1 MEYKNRMEQH
11 YAIFK
16 SGELIHIRE
25 ANMSNEDC
33 FCPHCGCRM
42 LKRCGNIRT
51 WHFAH
56 DYRYENE
63 VHMECSYESYLHA
76 FAKLRFK
83 QWFDNTDSIILN
95 YQQPTCKFANDCI
108 WRNSEDKCSVKKSI
122 DLKKC
127 LSLCT
132 LEETISVG
140 NHRFRA
146 DLLWSNPEK
155 PKNDILVEIKV
166 THECSQKKKESNK
179 RIIEFEVHSEE
190 DVENIVT
197 NDISESETVRFYGF
211 NPKNFIEKRVSAKHS
226 LLKFIYYNSGKAFA
240 RSECNC
246 KSFRKRLDCAL
257 LEITIRNYS
266 NHSKNLS
273 LSERQSTVVTET
285 FSYGRLYNWGLALAK
300 SRGYDVKN
308 CYLCRHHHYDFED
321 ERLSC
326 KLNPNKP
333 CNATDAIPCSK
344 YVLDEDY
351 YHKNLEEFEQFS
363 QNNEVDVWS
372 KI

>member
-25 ANMSNEDC
+25 ANKSNEDC
-33 FCPHCGCRM
+33 FCPHCGRRM

-63 VHMECSYESYLHA
+63 IHMECSYESYLHA

-83 QWFDNTDSIILN
+83 QWFNNSDSIILH
-95 YQQPTCKFANDCI
+95 YQQPICEFANDCI
-108 WRNSEDKCSVKKSI
+108 WRKSEDKCSKGVNKSI

-132 LEETISVG
+132 LEKTISVD

-146 DLLWSNPEK
+146 DLLWSNPK
-155 PKNDILVEIKV
+155 NPNNDILVEIKV
-166 THECSQKKKESNK
+166 THECSQEKKESNK

-211 NPKNFIEKRVSAKHS
+211 NPTNFINKSVSARHS

-246 KSFRKRLDCAL
+246 KSFRKRSDNAL
-257 LEITIRNYS
+257 LEITIKNDS
-266 NHSKNLS
+266 NHSQNFS
-273 LSERQSTVVTET
+273 LPEQQSTP
-285 FSYGRLYNWGLALAK
+285 FSYGRLYNWGLAFAK
-300 SRGYDVKN
+300 SSGYNVKN
-308 CYLCRHHHYDFED
+308 CYLCSHRQYDFEND
-321 ERLSC
+321 KLSC
-326 KLNPNKP
+326 KLKLDKP
-333 CNATDAIPCSK
+333 CKSTDAIPCSM

-351 YHKNLEEFEQFS
+351 YHKNLEEFNQFS
-363 QNNEVDVWS
+363 QDNVVNIWS

>member
-1 MEYKNRMEQH
+1 M
-11 YAIFK
+11 
-16 SGELIHIRE
+16 
-25 ANMSNEDC
+25 
-33 FCPHCGCRM
+33 
-42 LKRCGNIRT
+42 
-51 WHFAH
+51 
-56 DYRYENE
+56 
-63 VHMECSYESYLHA
+63 
-76 FAKLRFK
+76 
-83 QWFDNTDSIILN
+83 
-95 YQQPTCKFANDCI
+95 
-108 WRNSEDKCSVKKSI
+108 
-122 DLKKC
+122 
-127 LSLCT
+127 
-132 LEETISVG
+132 
-140 NHRFRA
+140 
-146 DLLWSNPEK
+146 
-155 PKNDILVEIKV
+155 
-166 THECSQKKKESNK
+166 
-179 RIIEFEVHSEE
+179 HSEE